1 MRKRT
6 ASGKNRDRKTKL
18 TTSEAPSPTMSF
30 IIRRQLSTLIPPKV
44 ASAKNIGSNPNA
56 KRMADVV
63 SFYKKLPTGPA
74 PAAKKPTTPW
84 GKYKAAYF
92 DGDNASGKP
101 LIHLAVVIIL
111 AGYTWEYQSH
121 LKHHKH

>member
-1 MRKRT
+1 
-6 ASGKNRDRKTKL
+6 
-18 TTSEAPSPTMSF
+18 MSF
-30 IIRRQLSTLIPPKV
+30 IIRRQLSTLIPPKI

-56 KRMADVV
+56 KRMAEVV

-74 PAAKKPTTPW
+74 PAPKKPITPLA
-84 GKYKAAYF
+84 KYKAAFF

-101 LIHLAVVIIL
+101 LVHLAVAIVIL
-111 AGYTWEYQSH
+111 GYTWEYQSH

>member
-1 MRKRT
+1 
-6 ASGKNRDRKTKL
+6 
-18 TTSEAPSPTMSF
+18 MSF
-30 IIRRQLSTLIPPKV
+30 IIRRQLSTLIPPKI

-56 KRMADVV
+56 KRMAEVV

-74 PAAKKPTTPW
+74 PAPKASLTPW

-101 LIHLAVVIIL
+101 LVHLVLAVVIL
-111 AGYTWEYQSH
+111 GYTWEYQSH
-121 LKHHKH
+121 LKHHKDH